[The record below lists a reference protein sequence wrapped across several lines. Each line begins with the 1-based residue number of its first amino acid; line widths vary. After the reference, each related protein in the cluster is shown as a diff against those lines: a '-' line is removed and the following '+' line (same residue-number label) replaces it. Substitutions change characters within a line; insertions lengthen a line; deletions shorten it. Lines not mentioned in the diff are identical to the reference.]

1 MNFADKLSTDT
12 NQTSNPDELIRLISS
27 SIDYIR
33 FVEASLA
40 IAKGNERK
48 LQEQVKRQADMI
60 TNLEKTL
67 WGNK

>member
-12 NQTSNPDELIRLISS
+12 NQTSDPDDLIKLIGQ

-67 WGNK
+67 WGKK